1 MKHIDL
7 QIIKIQSLRIVII
20 LMLFG
25 ASFSKTQAQIYEP
38 DGLRMPGDW
47 NEWANTPGMGGD
59 FDLQKI
65 SSGTARWVTDF
76 QYTGTTGE
84 QQFKFVSTSFDN
96 EWGNQWAANANVV
109 PNEAGPFTYGTPSD
123 PNNSIQMVQNH
134 WYKVIWTDNGYANT
148 NAIFLETATEPV
160 SISQVSQNPML
171 VSNLVPVSVNASLS
185 QTPSSSE
192 HFFLVYSTNGWT
204 STSLVNMTASGTTIS
219 ATIPGQASQT
229 EVEYYLFSSTVSAPS
244 NPFDLL
250 SLVQNDNNGNF
261 YTYTVDQVFD
271 CSAHLS
277 LITSEPAF
285 PLEGQEVTIFFN
297 AAYGNGG
304 LFNFTG
310 DVYVHTGVITNLSV
324 NSSDWKYVKTDCGVN
339 TPETKFNRINDN
351 LYSLSISDIRQY
363 YGVPANEQI
372 LKLAFVFRSDVE
384 QPGGYFLEHKNA
396 DGSDIFAD
404 VYVPALNV
412 KILNPSRREPLV
424 SPNTVIPVCAEA
436 LQNNQIALY
445 LDNTL
450 LTTETGSS
458 VSYPLIVQSLPS
470 GSHWIKAIATGNTGQ
485 ARDSVQIYLRG
496 PVVVQELPAGLS
508 DGVNYIDN
516 TTVTLVLS
524 DPAGQKSFAFAIG
537 DYSDWLPNDAN
548 YMKRTPD
555 GKHYWLTLS
564 GLESGKEYAYQY
576 FIDGNLKIADAYSEK
591 ILDPWND
598 RWIPETTYPNL
609 KSYPFDKTI
618 GVVSSFQTNQP
629 AFDWQVPDF
638 TPEAINAT
646 QSDLFVYEL
655 LVRDFV
661 ESRSV
666 AEVQT
671 KLDYLQS
678 LGVNAIELMPVI
690 EFDGNESWGYAP
702 NFFMA
707 TDKYYGTKKA
717 YKQLI
722 DACHER
728 GMAVIL
734 DIVTNH
740 AYGLNP
746 MVQMYFDAE
755 NDHPASNNPWLNV
768 IATHPYSVGYDF
780 NHESPYTRQ
789 FFKDVYKYWIT
800 EFKVDGF
807 RLDLSKGLTQTNSG
821 DDVSA
826 WSQYDQSRINI
837 LTDYY
842 NYIKSV
848 DPDTYVILE
857 HLASN
862 DEETVLANTGMLL
875 WSAMHDRYKQIG
887 MGWTDNSDLGWA
899 FHGNRGWTYPN
910 LMDYMENHD
919 EERLMFEALSYGN
932 SNGDYNIKD
941 SLTAVRHQEQ
951 AFALFMGIPGP
962 KMIWQF
968 QEMGYDYSIFYGGDR
983 LSNKPPRWDYLNN
996 EARERLSRIV
1006 GGMAALRKTDAFR
1019 MGGFSSDLSGTGK
1032 RIWISHSSMD
1042 VVIAANIGAAGFD
1055 MTPGFT
1061 KPGTWY
1067 DFFTGEAI
1075 EVSNP
1080 SGHSVYFGPGDY
1092 KVYTSVQ
1099 MPAPFYQLTVHV
1111 VEKVSGA
1118 IIANALV
1125 TLNESTGRYTGTG
1138 GDAGFLAPLQP
1149 FALKVEKFG
1158 FIPVEQTLNLSQ
1170 NTAITIEMDID
1181 ASYTGENEALS
1192 RVRLYPNPATQTA
1205 SLEEAKDCLLSI
1217 YNIQGQ
1223 CLRQE
1228 NITEN
1233 LHLINL
1239 TGLKNGVYILQ
1250 LQNHDR
1256 RRTMRLIIG

>member
-1 MKHIDL
+1 MKNFYL
-7 QIIKIQSLRIVII
+7 QIIKNNSILILVI
-20 LMLFG
+20 LMLLG
-25 ASFSKTQAQIYEP
+25 SSFSKTQAQIYEP

-47 NEWANTPGMGGD
+47 NAWANTPGMGGD

-76 QYTGTTGE
+76 QYTGTSGA
-84 QQFKFVSTSFDN
+84 QQFKFVSTSFGN
-96 EWGNQWAANANVV
+96 EWGNQWAGNANMI
-109 PNEAGPFTYGTPSD
+109 PNQAGEFIYGTPSD
-123 PNNSIQMVQNH
+123 PNNSIQMEQNH

-148 NAIFLETATEPV
+148 NAIFLETASEPV

-171 VSNLVPVSVNASLS
+171 VSNMVPVSVNASLS
-185 QTPSSSE
+185 AVPSSSE

-204 STSLVNMTASGTTIS
+204 SANLVNMSVSGTTIS
-219 ATIPGQASQT
+219 ANIPGQASQT
-229 EVEYYLFSSTVSAPS
+229 TVEYYLFSSTISIPT
-244 NPFDLL
+244 NPYDLL

-261 YTYTVDQVFD
+261 YTYIVDQVFD
-271 CSAHLS
+271 CGAHLG

-285 PLEGQEVTIFFN
+285 PLEGQELTIFFN

-304 LFNFTG
+304 LFDYAG

-324 NSSDWKYVKTDCGVN
+324 NSSDWKYVKTAWGEN
-339 TPETKFNRINDN
+339 TPETKFTRIEDN
-351 LYSLSISDIRQY
+351 LYSLTISDIRQY
-363 YGVPANEQI
+363 YGVPSSEQI

-384 QPGGYFLEHKNA
+384 QPGGYYLEHKNA

-424 SPNTVIPVCAEA
+424 SPNTVIPVCVEA

-496 PVVVQELPAGLS
+496 PVVVQELPAGLT

-537 DYSDWLPNDAN
+537 DYSEWLPNDAN

-555 GKHYWLTLS
+555 GKHYWVTLS
-564 GLESGKEYAYQY
+564 GLESGEEYAYQY
-576 FIDGNLKIADAYSEK
+576 FIDGTLKIADAYSEK

-598 RWIPETTYPNL
+598 RWIPVTTYPDL

-629 AFDWQVPDF
+629 AYDWQVPNY
-638 TPEAINAT
+638 TPEALNAT

-666 AEVQT
+666 PEVQT

-707 TDKYYGTKKA
+707 TDKYYGTKEA

-722 DACHER
+722 DACHES

-755 NDHPASNNPWLNV
+755 NDHPASNNPWFNV

-842 NYIKSV
+842 NYIKSI
-848 DPDTYVILE
+848 DQDTYVILE
-857 HLASN
+857 HLANN
-862 DEETVLANTGMLL
+862 DEEKALANTGMLL
-875 WSAMHDRYKQIG
+875 WSAMHDHYKQIG
-887 MGWTDNSDLGWA
+887 MGWTDNSDLSWA
-899 FHGNRGWTYPN
+899 FHGNRGWAYPN

-941 SLTAVRHQEQ
+941 SLTALRHQEQ

-962 KMIWQF
+962 KMIWEF
-968 QEMGYDYSIFYGGDR
+968 QEMGYDYSIFFGGDR

-1032 RIWISHSSMD
+1032 RIWITHSGMD
-1042 VVIAANIGAAGFD
+1042 VVIAANIGASGFD
-1055 MTPGFT
+1055 MAPGFT
-1061 KPGTWY
+1061 KAGTWY
-1067 DFFTGEAI
+1067 DYFTGESMYVTDAA
-1075 EVSNP
+1075 
-1080 SGHSVYFGPGDY
+1080 GHSIYFGPGDY
-1092 KVYTSVQ
+1092 HVFTSVP
-1099 MPAPFYQLTVHV
+1099 MAAPFHHLTVKV
-1111 VEKVSGA
+1111 IEKVGGNA
-1118 IIANALV
+1118 ISQAKV
-1125 TLNESTGRYTGTG
+1125 TLNNLAERMTDNSGN
-1138 GDAGFLAPLQP
+1138 ANFLAAPQP
-1149 FALKVEKFG
+1149 FAIKVEKFG
-1158 FIPVEQTLNLSQ
+1158 FLPQTVTQTLTSDLQ
-1170 NTAITIEMDID
+1170 LTIVLEVDMS
-1181 ASYTGENEALS
+1181 ATPENEALAQ
-1192 RVRLYPNPATQTA
+1192 VKVFPNPGSGICTIENA
-1205 SLEEAKDCLLSI
+1205 EDCLLSI
-1217 YNIQGQ
+1217 YDIQGQ

-1228 NITEN
+1228 NVTEN
-1233 LHLINL
+1233 LHRINL
-1239 TGLKNGVYILQ
+1239 SGLKSGVYFLH
-1250 LQNHDR
+1250 LQNHSG
-1256 RRTMRLIIG
+1256 RRTIRLIIR

>member
-1 MKHIDL
+1 MKNFYL
-7 QIIKIQSLRIVII
+7 QIIKNNSILILVI
-20 LMLFG
+20 LMLLG
-25 ASFSKTQAQIYEP
+25 SSFSKTQAQIYEP

-47 NEWANTPGMGGD
+47 NVWANTPGMGGD

-76 QYTGTTGE
+76 QYTGTSGA
-84 QQFKFVSTSFDN
+84 QQFKFVSTSFGN
-96 EWGNQWAANANVV
+96 EWGNQWAGNANVI
-109 PNEAGPFTYGTPSD
+109 PNQAGEFIYGTPSD

-148 NAIFLETATEPV
+148 NAIFLETASEPV
-160 SISQVSQNPML
+160 SISQVSQNPVL
-171 VSNLVPVSVNASLS
+171 VSNMVPVSVNASLS
-185 QTPSSSE
+185 AVPSSSE

-204 STSLVNMTASGTTIS
+204 SANLVNMSESGTTIS
-219 ATIPGQASQT
+219 ANIPGQASQT
-229 EVEYYLFSSTVSAPS
+229 TVEYYLFSSTISIPT
-244 NPFDLL
+244 NPYDLL

-261 YTYTVDQVFD
+261 YTYIVDQVFD
-271 CSAHLS
+271 CGAHLG

-285 PLEGQEVTIFFN
+285 PLEGQELTIFFN

-304 LFNFTG
+304 LFDYAG

-324 NSSDWKYVKTDCGVN
+324 NSSDWKYVKTDWGEN
-339 TPETKFNRINDN
+339 TPETKFTRIEDN
-351 LYSLSISDIRQY
+351 LYSLTISDIRQY
-363 YGVPANEQI
+363 YGVPSSEQI

-384 QPGGYFLEHKNA
+384 QPGGYYLEHKNA

-424 SPNTVIPVCAEA
+424 SPNTVIPVCVEA

-496 PVVVQELPAGLS
+496 PVVVQELPAGLT

-516 TTVTLVLS
+516 TTVSLVLS

-537 DYSDWLPNDAN
+537 DYSEWLPNDAN

-555 GKHYWLTLS
+555 GKHYWVTLS
-564 GLESGKEYAYQY
+564 GLESGEEYAYQY
-576 FIDGNLKIADAYSEK
+576 FIDGTLKIADAYSEK

-598 RWIPETTYPNL
+598 RWIPVTTYPDL

-661 ESRSV
+661 ESRSL

-707 TDKYYGTKKA
+707 TDKYYGTKEA

-746 MVQMYFDAE
+746 MVQMYFDTE
-755 NDHPASNNPWLNV
+755 NDHPASNNPWFNV

-857 HLASN
+857 HLANN
-862 DEETVLANTGMLL
+862 DEEKALANTGMLL
-875 WSAMHDRYKQIG
+875 WSAMHDHYKQIG
-887 MGWTDNSDLGWA
+887 MGWTDNSDLSWA
-899 FHGNRGWTYPN
+899 FHGNRGWAYPN

-962 KMIWQF
+962 KMIWEF

-983 LSNKPPRWDYLNN
+983 LANKPPRWDYLNN

-1019 MGGFSSDLSGTGK
+1019 MGSFSSDLSGTGK
-1032 RIWISHSSMD
+1032 RIWITHSSMD
-1042 VVIAANIGAAGFD
+1042 VVIAANIGASGFD

-1061 KPGTWY
+1061 KAGTWY
-1067 DFFTGEAI
+1067 DYFTGEAI

-1092 KVYTSVQ
+1092 KVYTSIQ

-1111 VEKVSGA
+1111 IEKVSGDM
-1118 IIANALV
+1118 IANALV
-1125 TLNESTGRYTGTG
+1125 TLNETIERYTETG
-1138 GDAGFLAPLQP
+1138 GDARFLAPSQS

-1158 FIPVEQTLNLSQ
+1158 FIPVEQTVNLNQ
-1170 NTAITIEMDID
+1170 NTTINIEMDID
-1181 ASYTGENEALS
+1181 DSYTGENEALS
-1192 RVRLYPNPATQTA
+1192 QVKLYPNPAAQNA
-1205 SLEEAKDCLLSI
+1205 CLEEAKDCLLSI
-1217 YNIQGQ
+1217 YDIHGQ
-1223 CLRQE
+1223 CIKQE
-1228 NITEN
+1228 NVMEN
-1233 LHLINL
+1233 LHRINL
-1239 TGLKNGVYILQ
+1239 SGLKNGVYILH
-1250 LQNHDR
+1250 LQNHSG
-1256 RRTMRLIIG
+1256 RRTMRLIIR